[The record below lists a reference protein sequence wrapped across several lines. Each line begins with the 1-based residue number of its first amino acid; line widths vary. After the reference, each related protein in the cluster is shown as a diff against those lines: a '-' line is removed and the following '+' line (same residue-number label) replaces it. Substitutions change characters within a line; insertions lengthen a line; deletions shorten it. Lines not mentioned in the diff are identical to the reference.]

1 MGRVIAMVKL
11 VATIVDEVEAAPEL
25 PNDLCLVKLS
35 PLRRGFFWHSRP
47 GSAIKKEVWRQE
59 AD

>member
-25 PNDLCLVKLS
+25 PNDLCLVK
-35 PLRRGFFWHSRP
+35 
-47 GSAIKKEVWRQE
+47 
-59 AD
+59 